1 MIVGWKVADDVS
13 IWKTELRRGLVELSV
28 LLVLQQG
35 EAYGYEIVERLRDD
49 ADLEF
54 TESTVYPVLSR
65 LHRQSYLS
73 LRRGPSPTGPP
84 RRYFRLT
91 AAGRKRLQSMIQQ
104 WRVLNERIENLLQ
117 INLEDK

>member
-1 MIVGWKVADDVS
+1 MVDEVA
-13 IWKTELRRGLVELSV
+13 IWKTELRRGVVELCV
-28 LLVLQQG
+28 LLVLQRG

-49 ADLEF
+49 AQLEF

-73 LRRGPSPTGPP
+73 LRRGPSPSGPP

-91 AAGRKRLQSMIQQ
+91 SSGRKRLQSMIGQ
-104 WRVLNERIENLLQ
+104 WKTLNERLENLMTLDT
-117 INLEDK
+117 EEEV